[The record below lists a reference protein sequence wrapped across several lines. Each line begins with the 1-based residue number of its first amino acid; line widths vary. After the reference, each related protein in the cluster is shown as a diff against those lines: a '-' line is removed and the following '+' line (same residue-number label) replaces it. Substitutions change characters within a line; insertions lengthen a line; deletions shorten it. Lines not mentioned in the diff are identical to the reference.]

1 MVIDNHPSVA
11 KLYKDGKPDM
21 SKFRPYMM
29 IKGMTTDSLSPSVKD
44 NNFVKEIDP
53 DQRLYDSLRQTLSAK
68 GPDGKAVIPDIDDYG
83 FSESI
88 FKGWG
93 EWINGYDHIYRGSVF
108 IPINMSKTAS
118 QMYGGN
124 DITQSKAD
132 KLELEH
138 QLKNTP
144 YNPTTSSDLLKN
156 N

>member
-1 MVIDNHPSVA
+1 
-11 KLYKDGKPDM
+11 
-21 SKFRPYMM
+21 
-29 IKGMTTDSLSPSVKD
+29 
-44 NNFVKEIDP
+44 
-53 DQRLYDSLRQTLSAK
+53 
-68 GPDGKAVIPDIDDYG
+68 
-83 FSESI
+83 
-88 FKGWG
+88 
-93 EWINGYDHIYRGSVF
+93 
-108 IPINMSKTAS
+108 MSKTAS